1 MMHVFPSDECLGQLA
16 KVCLAVEVELEQAHN
31 DRNQWV
37 VHSA

>member
-16 KVCLAVEVELEQAHN
+16 KVRLALGVELEQADN